1 MDKTSSPD
9 APVEAKARFWVGP
22 LVAGCCFAL
31 GYGITER
38 VLTLQP
44 NAEDPVPE
52 AFTPL
57 SFPGDSLQ
65 KIRAQ
70 FSDDDSSLQVDVTA
84 LEAAEAASRP
94 AQPAVKETPK
104 PAVALQTPEPPV
116 WTAPAWSDPQTIV
129 PELDDSNA
137 DSLAL
142 PEDSIDVMPAVVVPD
157 GDSPVLVAEP
167 ESVVLPPGAEAFFE
181 VIEPVTPPQPRS
193 PVGSATVEAVC
204 IRSMGSSEALI
215 RATVNRI
222 SARLGHGVADA
233 AAEFAVLAQD
243 APQRL
248 RQEWDLFQ
256 DEVRAEAE
264 RIERGDQVTVSTDG
278 ASASE
283 PSDNPQAVI
292 DRLRATVAD
301 LSQAIEAR
309 P

>member
-1 MDKTSSPD
+1 MDHPSSPD

-38 VLTLQP
+38 VLTLQT

-57 SFPGDSLQ
+57 AFPGDSLQ
-65 KIRAQ
+65 EIRAR

-94 AQPAVKETPK
+94 AQPAVKPAVKETPK

-137 DSLAL
+137 DSLVL
-142 PEDSIDVMPAVVVPD
+142 PEESIEVMPAVVVPD

-167 ESVVLPPGAEAFFE
+167 EPLVLPPGAEAFFE
-181 VIEPVTPPQPRS
+181 VIEPMTPPQP
-193 PVGSATVEAVC
+193 
-204 IRSMGSSEALI
+204 
-215 RATVNRI
+215 
-222 SARLGHGVADA
+222 
-233 AAEFAVLAQD
+233 
-243 APQRL
+243 
-248 RQEWDLFQ
+248 
-256 DEVRAEAE
+256 
-264 RIERGDQVTVSTDG
+264 
-278 ASASE
+278 
-283 PSDNPQAVI
+283 
-292 DRLRATVAD
+292 
-301 LSQAIEAR
+301 
-309 P
+309 